1 VIEDHVAA
9 GHMAQAMDFAA
20 RAFAPPQLAWVRDDL
35 QDGQLDGAGHAQ
47 FLASVVFARELV
59 KGLSTAPV
67 DYVNFHWY
75 IDDEPAL
82 GEALDYLARATGKPL
97 VTTEIGQGLIDGAIV
112 TSHLQRLV
120 VERRLP
126 FVIWYDAEGS
136 GGARALHDAGPPPV
150 LRPNGVAFAQ
160 FVHDH
165 TSLLE

>member
-1 VIEDHVAA
+1 
-9 GHMAQAMDFAA
+9 MAQAMDFAA